1 MQLSAINSQNFKGN
15 VIAMKDFDRIQQKEA
30 QEIED
35 TIKLV
40 EALKEAEDR
49 FSHKQ
54 DEPDKKSKVGTAV
67 SLLLGAVVLFN
78 IGKKGYN
85 KASETAKY
93 FATLI
98 SNNTK
103 VQEMG
108 KAVTE
113 KIATFAQKDNKIT
126 SIAQN
131 VAKKV
136 TTAGSTINNKFISK
150 VGAGNLAGGASALAG
165 TYVVAGTDS
174 NDNGV
179 ADIAEKGIN
188 AYKGAIQNLGVVR
201 EIVEA
206 LS

>member
-15 VIAMKDFDRIQQKEA
+15 ANPIKDFDRIQQREA
-30 QEIED
+30 QEIEE
-35 TIKLV
+35 TIKLL
-40 EALKEAEDR
+40 ETLKEAEDR
-49 FSHKQ
+49 FTYKQ

-78 IGKKGYN
+78 IGKKSYN
-85 KASETAKY
+85 KASETVKY

-103 VQEMG
+103 MQEISR
-108 KAVTE
+108 AVTE
-113 KIATFAQKDNKIT
+113 EIATFAKKDGKIA
-126 SIAQN
+126 SMVQN
-131 VAKKV
+131 LAKKV
-136 TTAGSTINNKFISK
+136 TDAGSTINKEIISK

-165 TYVVAGTDS
+165 TYLVAGTDS

-188 AYKGAIQNLGVVR
+188 AYKGAIQNLGIVR
-201 EIVEA
+201 EVVEA